1 MLKFEAFKTT
11 NTTTH
16 ELLTDL
22 VSAGIVEPLC
32 LHGHHVGGVDVGAVL
47 AVEGLQL
54 GPVALQVHVHQREGG
69 LARLRAVLQ
78 T

>member
-1 MLKFEAFKTT
+1 MRRPHP
-11 NTTTH
+11 H
-16 ELLTDL
+16 ELLTVLTDL
-22 VSAGIVEPLC
+22 VYTGVVEQLG
-32 LHGHHVGGVDVGAVL
+32 LHGPDVGGVDVGAVL

>member
-1 MLKFEAFKTT
+1 MRRPHP
-11 NTTTH
+11 H
-16 ELLTDL
+16 ELLTNL
-22 VSAGIVEPLC
+22 VSTGVVEPLG